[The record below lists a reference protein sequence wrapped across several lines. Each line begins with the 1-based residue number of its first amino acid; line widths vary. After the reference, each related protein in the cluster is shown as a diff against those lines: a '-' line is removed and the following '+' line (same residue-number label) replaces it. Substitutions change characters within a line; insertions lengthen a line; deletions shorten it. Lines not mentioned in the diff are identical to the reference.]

1 MKYKIF
7 SFLLFSLSSQLFQ
20 AQCDTP
26 ILEIISFTNG
36 TEVQTSYCGTLNDRG
51 QRDGLGRLEYVNYD
65 VLYKEGN
72 WKNNRLNGKGK
83 TVFTNGQVFEGIY
96 KSGKL
101 TEGEFS
107 FSNNGDFWT
116 YKGEFNGNFFNG
128 KGYERKEIKTQ
139 VTIKEG
145 EFFSDNLY
153 QGLETILYKNSGV
166 EIKSKYVKGIP
177 TVIER
182 NDINSYN
189 PEDIVGLTESSE
201 IDLLQRGTIF
211 DARLAYDVEL
221 EISGVKGEWLLD
233 SGAMGFTIGNIMFER
248 LKANGIS
255 YKDLNKT
262 VKSFGIG
269 GETYGDLV
277 FLEEVKIGDYIVKNV
292 VATVLDTPTSLL
304 GTGFLLKF
312 SNVIWNMK
320 EKKLTLFK

>member
-1 MKYKIF
+1 MKYSIF
-7 SFLLFSLSSQLFQ
+7 SFLFFSFSSLLSQ

-26 ILEIISFTNG
+26 ILETITFTNG
-36 TEVQTSYCGTLNDRG
+36 TEVQTSYCGTVNDRG
-51 QRDGLGRLEYVNYD
+51 QRDGQGRLEYANYD
-65 VLYKEGN
+65 VLYKNGN
-72 WKNNRLNGKGK
+72 WKNDRLNGKGK

-96 KSGKL
+96 KNGKL

-107 FSNNGDFWT
+107 FSNNGDLWT
-116 YKGEFNGNFFNG
+116 YKGEFNGYYFQG
-128 KGYERKEIKTQ
+128 EGTEINDSKVRITK
-139 VTIKEG
+139 KEG
-145 EFFSDNLY
+145 IFFSDNLFE
-153 QGLETILYKNSGV
+153 GTETIKYKNSGV
-166 EIKSKYVKGIP
+166 EITSEYVKGIA
-177 TVIER
+177 TVVER
-182 NDINSYN
+182 NDINSFKA
-189 PEDIVGLTESSE
+189 EDIVGLSEYTE

-221 EISGVKGEWLLD
+221 EINGIKGEWLLD

-269 GETYGDLV
+269 GEAYGDLV
-277 FLEEVKIGDYIVKNV
+277 VLEEVKIGDYIVKNV

-320 EKKLTLFK
+320 DKKLTVYK

>member
-1 MKYKIF
+1 MKYSIF
-7 SFLLFSLSSQLFQ
+7 SFLFFSFSSLLSQ

-26 ILEIISFTNG
+26 ILETISFTNG
-36 TEVQTSYCGTLNDRG
+36 TEVQTSYCGTVNDRG
-51 QRDGLGRLEYVNYD
+51 QRDGQGRLDYANYD
-65 VLYKEGN
+65 VFYKKGN
-72 WKNNRLNGKGK
+72 WKNDRLNGKGK

-96 KSGKL
+96 KNGKL

-107 FSNNGDFWT
+107 FTNNGDLWT

-128 KGYERKEIKTQ
+128 KGLERKEINTQ

-166 EIKSKYVKGIP
+166 EITSEYVKGIA
-177 TVIER
+177 TVVDR
-182 NDINSYN
+182 NDINSFKA
-189 PEDIVGLTESSE
+189 EDIVGLSESTE

-269 GETYGDLV
+269 GEAYGDLV
-277 FLEEVKIGDYIVKNV
+277 ILEEVKIGDYIVKNV

-320 EKKLTLFK
+320 DKKLTVYK